1 MDRKQR
7 ILELLDQKN
16 TLYLRE
22 LETEFPEVS
31 TMTLRRDLS
40 GLEAMGQAIRIKGG
54 VRSVKSLEG
63 GRQEDV
69 YDRRLAVNAEA
80 KAKIAALAVPFIETG
95 RSIFMDSGTTTLG
108 RIDYVFIYALALV
121 MAFYCALP
129 VQGSIECTLQAC
141 GRKKYLPTVNIIGGQ
156 LNRLNATVCG
166 SQAMDFVKGYN
177 FDVAFVVP
185 SAFSLENGLSCGN
198 DSECELK
205 RYIIQNASMKIAL
218 VDSGKFGKSMPFTFA
233 SLSEIQ
239 ILITDTKPEE
249 DVMRFAETHDIK
261 IIYK

>member
-54 VRSVKSLEG
+54 VRSVKRLED

-95 RSIFMDSGTTTLG
+95 RSIFMDSGTTML
-108 RIDYVFIYALALV
+108 ALARLLPDTNLSILTSCPHV
-121 MAFYCALP
+121 ALT
-129 VQGSIECTLQAC
+129 VL
-141 GRKKYLPTVNIIGGQ
+141 KKYLPTVNIIGGQ

-233 SLSEIQ
+233 SFSEIQ

-261 IIYK
+261 IIWFGRQK

>member
-95 RSIFMDSGTTTLG
+95 RSIFMDSGTTML
-108 RIDYVFIYALALV
+108 ALARLLPDTNLSILTSCPHV
-121 MAFYCALP
+121 ALT
-129 VQGSIECTLQAC
+129 VL
-141 GRKKYLPTVNIIGGQ
+141 KKYLPTVNIIGGQ

-233 SLSEIQ
+233 SFSEIQ

>member
-95 RSIFMDSGTTTLG
+95 RSIFMDSGTTML
-108 RIDYVFIYALALV
+108 ALARLLPDTNLSILTSCPHV
-121 MAFYCALP
+121 ALT
-129 VQGSIECTLQAC
+129 VL
-141 GRKKYLPTVNIIGGQ
+141 KKYLPTVNIIGGQ

-218 VDSGKFGKSMPFTFA
+218 VCNARGLL
-233 SLSEIQ
+233 LSIEQ
-239 ILITDTKPEE
+239 VVILQG
-249 DVMRFAETHDIK
+249 
-261 IIYK
+261 

>member
-95 RSIFMDSGTTTLG
+95 RSIFMDSGTTML
-108 RIDYVFIYALALV
+108 ALARLLPDTNLSILTSCPHV
-121 MAFYCALP
+121 ALT
-129 VQGSIECTLQAC
+129 VL
-141 GRKKYLPTVNIIGGQ
+141 KKYLPTVNIIGGQ

-233 SLSEIQ
+233 SFSEIQ

-261 IIYK
+261 IIWFGRQK